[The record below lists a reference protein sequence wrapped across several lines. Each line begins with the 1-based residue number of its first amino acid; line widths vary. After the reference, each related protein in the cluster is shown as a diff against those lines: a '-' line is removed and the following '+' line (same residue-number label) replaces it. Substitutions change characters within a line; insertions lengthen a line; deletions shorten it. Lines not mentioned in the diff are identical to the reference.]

1 MDKTAITVRAKDY
14 IAKEKDDHFRSEV
27 EKLLSAGDWKE
38 LEDRFYRDLE
48 FGTGGLRGVI
58 GGGYNRMNTLVV
70 KSATQGLASYIRG
83 AFPEKAAA
91 GDSKAGGGLS
101 AVIAYDSRHYSAEFA
116 EAAALIFAANGI
128 KTYLFSS
135 LRPTPE
141 LSFAIRKLGCDTGIV
156 VTASHNPPQ
165 YNGYKAYWNDGSQ
178 VIAPHDAG
186 IIREVNSVTEIKE
199 ITRIEAFSRGLLE
212 IIDTLIDEP
221 YQAMVKSRLF
231 RPDLIKAKAGE
242 VKIVYTPLHG
252 TGAMHV
258 EKVLGDLGLK
268 VITVPEQREG
278 NGDFPTVSFPN
289 PEEAAALD
297 MAIKLGKKE
306 KADVVMATDPDADR
320 FGIAVPAGPPGASSK
335 GSSAT
340 SSQSGGAEPEFALV
354 TGNQMGVLLADYIFL
369 SLKELGKMP
378 SRPAMVNSVVTTG
391 MQKRVAESYG
401 VECLEC
407 LTGFK
412 WIADVA
418 RRCEEDGKGRTFVFG
433 TEESYG
439 YLVENEVRDKD
450 GVSAAA
456 MTAEMTL
463 YWRSKGKTLLDRLE
477 DLYLTHGYWRELG
490 ISKYFQGPEGPAI
503 MKGIMDEY
511 RSKPPALL
519 GGIKVEK
526 VRDILESVWKYPG
539 DPRRRDPV
547 DLPKSDVLQ
556 FYLEDGTVVSARPSG
571 TEPKIK
577 FYATC
582 CANAGSGGLSA
593 AKAEAERKLEAI
605 KKDIRAVIGD

>member
-1 MDKTAITVRAKDY
+1 MEKAAIIERAKDY
-14 IAKEKDDHFRSEV
+14 ISKERDAGFRSQV
-27 EKLLSAGDWKE
+27 EELLSKADSSDAIKE

-70 KSATQGLASYIRG
+70 KSATQGLASYLIKT
-83 AFPEKAAA
+83 FPKKAAA
-91 GDSKAGGGLS
+91 QGGLK
-101 AVIAYDSRHYSAEFA
+101 AVIAFDSRHYSAEFA

-128 KTYLFSS
+128 KTWLFSS

-141 LSFAIRKLGCDTGIV
+141 LSFAIRRLGCDTGIV

-178 VIAPHDAG
+178 VIPPHDTG
-186 IIREVNSVTEIKE
+186 IIDEVINVKTIKE
-199 ITRIEAFSRGLLE
+199 ISKQEAFDRGLLI
-212 IIDTLIDEP
+212 IIDKEVDEP
-221 YQAMVKSRLF
+221 YQAMVKSKLF
-231 RPDLIKAKAGE
+231 RPDLIKEKASE

-252 TGAMHV
+252 TGAFHV

-278 NGDFPTVSFPN
+278 DGNFPTVAFPN

-297 MAIKLGKKE
+297 MAIKLGAKE

-320 FGIAVPAGPPGASSK
+320 FGIAVPDKK
-335 GSSAT
+335 G
-340 SSQSGGAEPEFALV
+340 GFALV

-369 SLKELGKMP
+369 SLKELGKL
-378 SRPAMVNSVVTTG
+378 SKNAAMVNSIVTTG
-391 MQKRVAESYG
+391 MQKKVAEYYG
-401 VECLEC
+401 CECYEC

-412 WIADVA
+412 WIADVMRKWENGEA
-418 RRCEEDGKGRTFVFG
+418 GGKSYVFG

-439 YLVENEVRDKD
+439 YNISTDVRDKD

-456 MTAEMTL
+456 LTAEMTL
-463 YWRSKGKTLLDRLE
+463 YWRSKGKSLLERLDE
-477 DLYLTHGYWRELG
+477 LYAACGYWQEIG
-490 ISKYFQGPEGPAI
+490 ISKYFKGPEGPAI
-503 MKGIMDEY
+503 MNGIMEEY
-511 RSKPPALL
+511 RKNPPKTL
-519 GGIKVEK
+519 GGITIKK
-526 VRDILESVWKYPG
+526 VRDFKNG
-539 DPRRRDPV
+539 ADG
-547 DLPKSDVLQ
+547 LPPSDVLQ
-556 FYLEDGTVVSARPSG
+556 FFLEDGTIVSARPSG

-582 CANAGSGGLSA
+582 CALIGSGSLEA
-593 AKAEAERKLEAI
+593 AKTEAARKLDAI